1 MRAEIGVLVDSKR
14 HLRVRELHQESP
26 ASAQEEDILTVHPPG
41 DRVVRVKP
49 RPHQSIKPIRINL
62 SKEVYQQLFVF
73 GAAFLGSAVESTE
86 ALTIVLAV
94 GLTRG
99 WRAPLFGTAAALAA
113 LAVLVVFFGQL
124 IVARLPESSLKLL
137 VGTLLLLFGLRWLH
151 KAVLRSAGALE
162 RHDEDRVY
170 RQTVGV
176 LRVAESRHDWT
187 GFVLALKGVFLEGL
201 EVVFIVIAVGGTG
214 RSLWLAA
221 AGGLAAMAA
230 VAAGGLVVR
239 KPLARV
245 PENTLK
251 YAVGIALTS
260 LGTFWAAEG
269 MGAVWP
275 LDFVSILGLAA
286 VYYAASRLAVG
297 LVRRPVTA

>member
-1 MRAEIGVLVDSKR
+1 
-14 HLRVRELHQESP
+14 
-26 ASAQEEDILTVHPPG
+26 
-41 DRVVRVKP
+41 
-49 RPHQSIKPIRINL
+49 
-62 SKEVYQQLFVF
+62 VYQQFFVF

-99 WRAPLFGTAAALAA
+99 WRAPLLGTVAALVA

-124 IVARLPESSLKLL
+124 IVSRVPESSLKLL

-151 KAVLRSAGALE
+151 KAVLRSAGVVQK
-162 RHDEDRVY
+162 HDEERAY
-170 RQTVGV
+170 RQTVTELGAATE
-176 LRVAESRHDWT
+176 RQDWV

-214 RSLWLAA
+214 HGLAVA
-221 AGGLAAMAA
+221 VAGGLLAMVVVAGAGVA
-230 VAAGGLVVR
+230 VR
-239 KPLARV
+239 RPLARV

-251 YAVGIALTS
+251 YAVGVILTS

-269 MGAVWP
+269 MGAAWP
-275 LDFVSILGLAA
+275 ADFVSILVLIA
-286 VYYAASRLAVG
+286 VYFVASRLAVS
-297 LVRRPVTA
+297 LVRRPQPA

>member
-1 MRAEIGVLVDSKR
+1 M
-14 HLRVRELHQESP
+14 
-26 ASAQEEDILTVHPPG
+26 
-41 DRVVRVKP
+41 
-49 RPHQSIKPIRINL
+49 
-62 SKEVYQQLFVF
+62 YQQLFVF

-99 WRAPLFGTAAALAA
+99 WRAPLLGTVAALAA

-124 IVARLPESSLKLL
+124 IVSRVPESSLKLL

-151 KAVLRSAGALE
+151 KAVLRSAGIVE
-162 RHDEDRVY
+162 MHDEERAY
-170 RQTVGV
+170 RQTVTE
-176 LRVAESRHDWT
+176 LRAATARHDWV

-214 RSLWLAA
+214 RGLPVAV
-221 AGGLAAMAA
+221 AGGLLAMVV
-230 VAAGGLVVR
+230 VAGAGVVVR
-239 KPLARV
+239 RPLARV

-251 YAVGIALTS
+251 YAVGVILTS

-269 MGAVWP
+269 MGASWP
-275 LDFVSILGLAA
+275 YDFVSILALVA
-286 VYYAASRLAVG
+286 VYFAASRLAVS
-297 LVRRPVTA
+297 VIRRPVLA